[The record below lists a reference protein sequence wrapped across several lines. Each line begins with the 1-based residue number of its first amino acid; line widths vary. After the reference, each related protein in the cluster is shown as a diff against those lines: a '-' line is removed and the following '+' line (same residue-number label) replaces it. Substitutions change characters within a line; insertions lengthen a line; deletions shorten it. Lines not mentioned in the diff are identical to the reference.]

1 MQSEVP
7 RGVRLCTYVGSPR
20 ALGWRG
26 CTSGSCSPIR
36 RTRAVCCVLLSP
48 VNLTWAGNCF
58 MGTSG
63 RKGGDT
69 RTYMGTA
76 RGGCSF
82 SMAIGSEG
90 LPLGRVGGVAL
101 KFVPWCAV
109 IYFWIRN
116 GSIYI
121 TTGRWP
127 TVVCLFQRGS
137 GGQLVTSKPRKRRR
151 WRVAAWC
158 GHEHPL
164 LWHTRALEM
173 QRQLRLQWGHPK
185 RRVLV
190 GGSD

>member
-109 IYFWIRN
+109 IYFWIR
-116 GSIYI
+116 
-121 TTGRWP
+121 TD
-127 TVVCLFQRGS
+127 LFISQRGGGPLSLVCFS
-137 GGQLVTSKPRKRRR
+137 GATGDVKTKRRR
-151 WRVAAWC
+151 WRVVAWC
-158 GHEHPL
+158 GHARL
-164 LWHTRALEM
+164 LLRHTRALEM
-173 QRQLRLQWGHPK
+173 QRQLHLQWGHPN

-190 GGSD
+190 DGSD